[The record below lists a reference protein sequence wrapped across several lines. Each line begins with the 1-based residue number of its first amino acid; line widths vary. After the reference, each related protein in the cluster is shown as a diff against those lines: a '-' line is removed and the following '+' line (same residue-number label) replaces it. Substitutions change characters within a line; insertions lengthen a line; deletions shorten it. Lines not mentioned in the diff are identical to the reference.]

1 MHRIRGNLRVVAERE
16 SLIRLLHH
24 SRLRIAGAYPCLPLG
39 LFSALA
45 CLPLLQLFQRTL
57 QPLLLLASRAGLGL
71 LCLRTALVAR
81 GDRPSPPRAVAPAPD
96 ARESSPLGD
105 NSWC

>member
-81 GDRPSPPRAVAPAPD
+81 GIARLRHAPSRLHQMLANRLLLAITPGA
-96 ARESSPLGD
+96 
-105 NSWC
+105 